1 MNTEYDTAML
11 MLVPVY
17 CIDVALRVND
27 AQNGSFGI
35 VSYRLLSCLSGVLSV
50 DRRAEVVTLTDSWT
64 VCDRQTDGR
73 TDGRTAYITTDR
85 RLSA

>member
-17 CIDVALRVND
+17 CIDVALRVSD

-50 DRRAEVVTLTDSWT
+50 DRPAS
-64 VCDRQTDGR
+64 
-73 TDGRTAYITTDR
+73 
-85 RLSA
+85 